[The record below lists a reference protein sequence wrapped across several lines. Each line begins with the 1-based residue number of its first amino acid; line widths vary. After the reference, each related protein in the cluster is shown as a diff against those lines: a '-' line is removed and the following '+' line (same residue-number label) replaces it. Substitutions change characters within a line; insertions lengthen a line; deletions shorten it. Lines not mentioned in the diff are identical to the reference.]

1 MSGKMAILGQL
12 EIGEKKDTILT
23 DKKIV
28 LRILQQIIKDETQ
41 IRQDAMSL

>member
-1 MSGKMAILGQL
+1 MTILGQL
-12 EIGEKKDTILT
+12 KIGEKKDTILT